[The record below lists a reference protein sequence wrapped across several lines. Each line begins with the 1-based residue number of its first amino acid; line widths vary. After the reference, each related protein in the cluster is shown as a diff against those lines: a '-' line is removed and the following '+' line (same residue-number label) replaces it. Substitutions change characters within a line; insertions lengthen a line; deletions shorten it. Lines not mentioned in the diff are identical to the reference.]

1 MGKSRDFPGRLAV
14 LGFISALAYGA
25 VALSGQSLH
34 KEGSGGPSLLTILG
48 LFGICFVCY
57 LASIRIAIRS
67 SPSSILMVIIIG
79 GGVVFRG
86 LLLFADPIEEI
97 DIYRYLW
104 DGAASVN
111 SVSPLRYA
119 PQQVLA
125 AQDGDGMPDDLAK
138 LVAVRDRSPALT
150 EILNRV
156 HFAEL
161 PTIYPPVSQVVFA
174 LATATT
180 PVHANVAARMTIM
193 KAWFVGFDL
202 LTIVM
207 VFNLLRLCG
216 LPSSGVIIYAWCP
229 LVIKEF
235 ANSGHLDSLAVF
247 LSTLA
252 CYVSARTLFPTARP
266 SSSEPNDRAFALYTA
281 AFVFG
286 LAAGAKLY
294 PVVLAPLF
302 LATVLVRRRWRA
314 ALSCAVIFLATTV
327 TVLYPMFP
335 TGGGAAWKPPAS
347 VEQADAELA
356 PLPPED
362 VGVSPR
368 DPSQSLR
375 AFLSYWEMND
385 FLFLLVMENV
395 RPTAGLPADER
406 AWFSIVPESWRSLLT
421 DPLIKWFRLDANVAP
436 FMFTRSAT
444 SATFVLLAGF
454 FAFRAAHSSSST
466 EFLRYG
472 FLTIAWFWLL
482 QPTGN
487 PWYWTWAMPFLP
499 FARSRVWHTVAG
511 LVMLYYLRF
520 WLVFHFSDMRVLQT
534 PYRGGYFFDYVVTW
548 LEFAPWFVAL
558 AWCSA
563 SARCGE
569 TEPGSQPSIRPTS

>member
-1 MGKSRDFPGRLAV
+1 MLKLNPLHVPLFALAAA
-14 LGFISALAYGA
+14 SALAYA
-25 VALSGQSLH
+25 AIARSGQSLH
-34 KEGSGGPSLLTILG
+34 EEGTGGPSLLTILG
-48 LFGICFVCY
+48 LFGLCFACY

-67 SPSSILMVIIIG
+67 SPSRMLMAIIIG
-79 GGVVFRG
+79 GGLVFRG

-104 DGAASVN
+104 DGAASMN
-111 SVSPLRYA
+111 GVSPFRYA
-119 PQQVLA
+119 PHQVLA
-125 AQDGDGMPDDLAK
+125 AQDGDGLPDDLAK
-138 LVAVRDRSPALT
+138 LVAVRHRSPALT
-150 EILNRV
+150 EVLHRV

-180 PVHANVAARMTIM
+180 PDYASVAARMTIM

-207 VFNLLRLCG
+207 AYKLLRLCG
-216 LPSSGVIIYAWCP
+216 LPLSGIIIYAWCP

-247 LSTLA
+247 LTTLA
-252 CYVSARTLFPTARP
+252 CYVSARTLFPTTR
-266 SSSEPNDRAFALYTA
+266 SSSSGPGHRPFALYTA
-281 AFVFG
+281 AFLFG

-294 PVVLAPLF
+294 PIVLAPLF
-302 LATVLVRRRWRA
+302 LATVVVRRRWRA
-314 ALSCAVIFLATTV
+314 TLCCAVIFLATTV

-335 TGGGAAWKPPAS
+335 TGGGATWKPPAS
-347 VEQADAELA
+347 VERADAELA

-362 VGVSPR
+362 AGVSPR

-395 RPTAGLPADER
+395 RPTAGLPQRER
-406 AWFSIVPESWRSLLT
+406 AWFSIVPESWRTSLT
-421 DPLIKWFRLDANVAP
+421 DALIKWFRLDADLAP
-436 FMFTRSAT
+436 FMFTRTAT
-444 SATFVLLAGF
+444 SAIFLLLSGF
-454 FAFRAAHSSSST
+454 FAARAAYSSSST
-466 EFLRYG
+466 EYLRFA

-482 QPTGN
+482 LPTGN

-499 FARSRVWHTVAG
+499 FARSRVWLTLSG
-511 LVMLYYLRF
+511 LLMLYYLRF
-520 WLVFHFSDMRVLQT
+520 WLVFHFADARVLGT
-534 PYRGGYFFDYVVTW
+534 PYHGAFFFDYIVTW
-548 LEFAPWFVAL
+548 LEFAPWFTAL
-558 AWCSA
+558 ASWQLSR
-563 SARCGE
+563 S
-569 TEPGSQPSIRPTS
+569 